1 MLSLYMGDDVNEVQA
16 GIDEAGR
23 GCFAGPVVAA
33 AVVWDNQ
40 WLIDHKD
47 VYKELSDIKD
57 SKKLSE
63 KKRKTCFE
71 FIRQHAYDWEVTFV
85 DNQTIDQVNILNA
98 TYQAMHGALDG
109 LDKACVDRIL
119 VDGSN
124 FKTYISK
131 KENQFSIPH
140 QCVTGGDNKY
150 LSIAAASI
158 LAKVWKNLVIKRNTI
173 GSTTSVMARATTLKV
188 SVRTGL
194 LRSIVKPLECVST
207 CDVILI
213 KIDLYG
219 LDVVISLSHAHQN
232 TQDATCNRSH
242 GHKQGWIYLYCT
254 RARVHSFQRK
264 RV

>member
-63 KKRKTCFE
+63 KKRKACFE
-71 FIRQHAYDWEVTFV
+71 FIQQHAHDWKVTFV
-85 DNQTIDQVNILNA
+85 DNQTIDKVNILNA

-109 LDKACVDRIL
+109 LEKACVDRIL

-158 LAKVWKNLVIKRNTI
+158 LAKVSRDEYIK
-173 GSTTSVMARATTLKV
+173 SVCVDEPSYQEKYDWINNKCYGTGNHIEGI
-188 SVRTGL
+188 RT
-194 LRSIVKPLECVST
+194 
-207 CDVILI
+207 
-213 KIDLYG
+213 YG
-219 LDVVISLSHAHQN
+219 L
-232 TQDATCNRSH
+232 T
-242 GHKQGWIYLYCT
+242 
-254 RARVHSFQRK
+254 SFHRK
-264 RV
+264 TFGMCKYM